1 MKIKYI
7 LGCIIGCINNS
18 LTIDEENVTDIN
30 ELKPIVKH
38 LVDKTDDISILQEL
52 ILSFCI
58 EYGIHENL
66 GTCEQCGDSIDKFV
80 YEEP

>member
-1 MKIKYI
+1 MKIEY
-7 LGCIIGCINNS
+7 IIGCINNS
-18 LTIDEENVTDIN
+18 LTVDEKETVDMDIN
-30 ELKPIVKH
+30 ELKSIVKY

-52 ILSFCI
+52 IMSFVQ
-58 EYGIHENL
+58 EYGIYENL